1 MGDSDLASLRAML
14 LGPEQRRLDD
24 LQARLD
30 DPDARA
36 EDIGAVLP
44 RVLLQHAQDPNFARA
59 LTPPLEQAITASVQ
73 RNPKP
78 LSDALFPVMGP
89 AIRKA
94 VSAALAGMVESLNR
108 TLEYSLS
115 ARSIRW
121 RLEAARSGRPFA
133 EVVLLKTL
141 LYRVEQVFLID
152 RRTGLL
158 LQHVHASTIGVQDA
172 DMVSGMLTAI
182 RDFVQQSFRTSDA
195 ASLDALTVG
204 NLSVLIEAGPHALLA
219 SVIRGNAP
227 QDVRQLL
234 QDTLESIHLQFA
246 EPLAAFDGDA
256 STLDHARPTLEAC
269 LHSQFRAEEKRP
281 RTRSAWILIGAVSLA
296 LLTWAGF
303 AWRAH
308 SRWTRYVDALR
319 AEPGLVI
326 VSSGRES
333 GKYVVSGLRDPLAR
347 DPSSLL
353 AAHDLS
359 PDNVTFRWAPYQA
372 LEPQLIAARAQSGL
386 HPPEGVSL
394 SVKDGVLSA
403 TGALTAAWVADASR
417 LTPFIA
423 GLTRFDAAGALDA
436 AMRTAISGIESE
448 ALLFV
453 KGASRLAPEQDVALT
468 RLAKAA
474 RDLDALAGAS
484 GQRMRLEIVGH
495 TDADGPDQSNIPLS
509 RARAEVV
516 ATALGALSLPHLDI
530 APTGIGSQDP
540 AVTGEAETD
549 KQKNRRATIHVTRA
563 GSQR

>member
-14 LGPEQRRLDD
+14 LGPEQDRLDA

-94 VSAALAGMVESLNR
+94 VSAGLAGMVESLNR

-121 RLEAARSGRPFA
+121 RLEAVRTGKPFA

-141 LYRVEQVFLID
+141 LYRIEQVFLID

-158 LQHVHASTIGVQDA
+158 LQHVHASAIGVQDA

-195 ASLDALTVG
+195 ASLDGLAVG

-219 SVIRGNAP
+219 TVVRGTAP
-227 QDVRQLL
+227 TDVRKLL
-234 QDTLESIHLQFA
+234 QDTLESIHLQFG

-256 STLDHARPTLEAC
+256 STLDPARPTLEAC
-269 LHSQFRAEEKRP
+269 LYSQFRAEERKP
-281 RTRSAWILIGAVSLA
+281 RRTSALILIGAVALA
-296 LLTWAGF
+296 LVIWIGF
-303 AWRAH
+303 SWRAY
-308 SRWTRYVDALR
+308 SRWNGYVSALR
-319 AEPGLVI
+319 TEPGLVV
-326 VSSGRES
+326 VSSGREG
-333 GKYVVSGLRDPLAR
+333 GKYVVSGMRDPLAR

-353 AAHDLS
+353 AAHNLS
-359 PDNVTFRWAPYQA
+359 ADDVAFRWAPYQG
-372 LEPQLIAARAQSGL
+372 LEPPLIAARAEAVL
-386 HPPEGVSL
+386 HPPDGVSL

-403 TGALTAAWVADASR
+403 SGAPPATWVAEAAR

-423 GLTRFDAAGALDA
+423 GLTRFDASGALDS
-436 AMRTAISGIESE
+436 AMRSAIGAIESE

-453 KGASRLAPEQDVALT
+453 KGASRLAPGQEDALAH
-468 RLAKAA
+468 LVKNA
-474 RDLDALAGAS
+474 RDLDALAAAS
-484 GQRMRLEIVGH
+484 GQRLHLEIVGH
-495 TDADGPDQSNIPLS
+495 TDADGPDQSNVPLS
-509 RARAEVV
+509 RARAETI
-516 ATALGALSLPHLDI
+516 AAALGASTLTHLDI
-530 APTGIGSQDP
+530 APTGVGSQDP
-540 AVTGEAETD
+540 AVAGQAESD
-549 KQKNRRATIHVTRA
+549 KQRNRRATIHVTR
-563 GSQR
+563 GGR